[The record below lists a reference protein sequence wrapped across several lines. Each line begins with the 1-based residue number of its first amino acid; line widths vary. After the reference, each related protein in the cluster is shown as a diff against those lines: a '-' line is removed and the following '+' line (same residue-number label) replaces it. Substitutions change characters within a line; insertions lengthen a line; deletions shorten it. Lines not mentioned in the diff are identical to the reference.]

1 MGVVREPLAVVL
13 GLLAFACAAGASWQ
27 AGLAWPAASGR
38 PLARVAAAGAVVL
51 GAFGFSLGYW
61 ETLSGIG
68 DLIYRFDAPTTRFL
82 FDFAALGLPFAI
94 AGLLL
99 GIASTLHAADV
110 PAGSIVPAVLA
121 GYAVGWVVDPYGL
134 IAGSR
139 MDPVRARYASSLLTP
154 ARATGYSAP
163 YASPQQESLW
173 NYHLGDRTGGDT
185 SGGGQAGGSS
195 GSTSSGGSGSG
206 GSSSGGGGGGG
217 DGDGGGVLL
226 LIALAVLAV
235 AGGIVTAALVFSAGR
250 KKAKQQLARIAS

>member
-1 MGVVREPLAVVL
+1 MVL
-13 GLLAFACAAGASWQ
+13 GLLAFVCAAGASWQ

-38 PLARVAAAGAVVL
+38 PLARVAAAVALVL

-68 DLIYRFDAPTTRFL
+68 DLLYRFDAPTTRFL

-99 GIASTLHAADV
+99 GVASTLHAADV
-110 PAGSIVPAVLA
+110 PAGAVIPAVLA

-134 IAGSR
+134 MAGSR

-163 YASPQQESLW
+163 YSSPQQESLW
-173 NYHLGDRTGGDT
+173 NYHLGDRGGGDT
-185 SGGGQAGGSS
+185 SGGGWTGGSG
-195 GSTSSGGSGSG
+195 GSATSRGSDGGGSGSG
-206 GSSSGGGGGGG
+206 GSSSGGGGGG
-217 DGDGGGVLL
+217 DGEGGGILL

-250 KKAKQQLARIAS
+250 KKAKNQLARVAS

>member
-1 MGVVREPLAVVL
+1 MVL

-38 PLARVAAAGAVVL
+38 PLARVAAAVALVL

-61 ETLSGIG
+61 EALSGIG
-68 DLIYRFDAPTTRFL
+68 DLIYRFDDPTTRFL

-99 GIASTLHAADV
+99 GVASTLHAADV
-110 PAGSIVPAVLA
+110 PAGAVVPAVLA

-139 MDPVRARYASSLLTP
+139 MDPVRARYAASLLTP
-154 ARATGYSAP
+154 APATGYPPPATP
-163 YASPQQESLW
+163 PQRESLW
-173 NYHLGDRTGGDT
+173 NYHLGDTGGGDT
-185 SGGGQAGGSS
+185 SGGGASVTGGGSSSGGGGSS
-195 GSTSSGGSGSG
+195 GGG
-206 GSSSGGGGGGG
+206 SGGGGGGG
-217 DGDGGGVLL
+217 DGEGAGILL

-250 KKAKQQLARIAS
+250 KKAKAQLARAAS